1 MKSISAAGISI
12 VATIL
17 FALGPRAYAKTI
29 YVANNGVDSSTCGPA
44 GQVPCRSIT
53 RGLHHSANLDLIVV
67 GPGKYGD
74 LNGDGILGNSP
85 GEEVPATNCFC
96 MIAINKS
103 VTIVSSAGAAATVI
117 DARTV
122 DVFNN
127 VVFTASDAVFG
138 KPGLGF
144 TVTET
149 KAATTNCFGID
160 LFNAKGV
167 TVEGNLVVSSHP
179 CTGGGISADGSNP
192 GKGLIKDNQ
201 VIGWDIGINVG
212 PNIVSHNAVQLNNL
226 GINGFGAA
234 VTGNVVTGN
243 QTGIDADNSAA
254 SVTGNAVLGNGT
266 GIFVVSFDGT
276 IPKVESN
283 NIFGNS
289 SCGVDFDV
297 ANVVATNNYW
307 GRATGPLPPGDICGT
322 GSSTATVKPFATI
335 PFTIPSPVNP

>member
-1 MKSISAAGISI
+1 MG
-12 VATIL
+12 TIL

-29 YVANNGVDSSTCGPA
+29 FVANNGTDSATCGPT

-74 LNGDGILGNSP
+74 LNGDGILGDSP
-85 GEEVPATNCFC
+85 GEEVPAANCFC

-103 VTIVSSAGAAATVI
+103 VTIVSSEGAAATVI

-127 VVFTASDAVFG
+127 VAVTAGGAVFG

-160 LFNAKGV
+160 LFGAKGV
-167 TVEGNLVVSSHP
+167 TIEGNLVVASHP
-179 CTGGGISADGSNP
+179 CTGGGISASGSNP
-192 GKGLIKDNQ
+192 GKGLIQDNQ
-201 VIGWDIGINVG
+201 VIGWDTGINVG
-212 PNIVSHNAVQLNNL
+212 AIIVSHNAVQLNGL

-234 VTGNVVTGN
+234 VTGNFVTGN
-243 QTGIDADNSAA
+243 QTGIEANNSAA

-266 GIFVVSFDGT
+266 GILVTTFDGT
-276 IPKVESN
+276 IPKVEN
-283 NIFGNS
+283 INIFGS
-289 SCGVDFDV
+289 SLCGVEFDV

-322 GSSTATVKPFATI
+322 GSSTAIVKPFATKPFSI
-335 PFTIPSPVNP
+335 PAPVNP